1 MHYLKPGALAQLRDA
16 QRSARLYPSPSPDG
30 NSLGFC
36 YDVYK
41 KRKSR
46 RLHKDADAEEGEEH
60 DEDDTPARLAD
71 VRRLVA
77 IQSNNHG
84 VVADQALNA
93 PAVSHD
99 MTPGPVVRVF
109 GPLCPQR
116 KKLLA
121 PKASFATQPSA
132 SPSFSS
138 PLPPS
143 EELNYA
149 GESLLES
156 IPLELLVSTC
166 FTSIGF
172 KPCLR
177 FDLYM
182 LSCPFTFLSDSTSAK
197 PNLVTFLV

>member
-1 MHYLKPGALAQLRDA
+1 
-16 QRSARLYPSPSPDG
+16 
-30 NSLGFC
+30 
-36 YDVYK
+36 VYTR
-41 KRKSR
+41 RKSR

-60 DEDDTPARLAD
+60 DEDDTPASLAG

-84 VVADQALNA
+84 VVADQALNVSS
-93 PAVSHD
+93 AVSHD

-138 PLPPS
+138 PLPSS

-166 FTSIGF
+166 FIAIDF
-172 KPCLR
+172 KPCLQL
-177 FDLYM
+177 DL
-182 LSCPFTFLSDSTSAK
+182 
-197 PNLVTFLV
+197 